1 MPISALSLPPPFFG
15 QTPLI
20 RQPNSS
26 SVPTTEL
33 LLAQPYGIFQ
43 NLQQKFDKL
52 GNRPENTTSMLGP
65 ALNIVVLA
73 LTIAASM
80 LFMAALN
87 RVWPR
92 EKRQAHNDLI
102 GWQLNIIGTTYAV
115 ILGFMLYT
123 VWTDFGAA
131 NLNVDLEAS
140 ALRNVYRLAEGL
152 PEPQRVKLQLQA
164 HAYAYAV
171 INQDWPEMARGQ
183 TPEESHEI
191 NQAMWK
197 TLMSVK
203 LATPSEIV
211 AEDHALS
218 ELSSLT
224 EHRRTRLLQS
234 RYQLPAI
241 FWAVLLIGAFLTITS
256 ASMFGSANP
265 RLHALQVFS
274 FTLLITLVLLAIAD
288 VNLPFRG
295 WVHVDNY
302 AFIRAQENMKD

>member
-1 MPISALSLPPPFFG
+1 MLTLTQNI
-15 QTPLI
+15 LI
-20 RQPNSS
+20 
-26 SVPTTEL
+26 L
-33 LLAQPYGIFQ
+33 IFMM
-43 NLQQKFDKL
+43 
-52 GNRPENTTSMLGP
+52 GG
-65 ALNIVVLA
+65 
-73 LTIAASM
+73 SM

-140 ALRNVYRLAEGL
+140 ALRNIYRLAEGL
-152 PEPQRVKLQLQA
+152 PEQQRVQLQLQA
-164 HAYAYAV
+164 RAYADAV
-171 INQDWPEMARGQ
+171 INQDWPEMARNR
-183 TPEESHEI
+183 TPEQSHNV

-218 ELSSLT
+218 ELSVLT

-234 RYQLPAI
+234 QYRLPAI
-241 FWAVLLIGAFLTITS
+241 FWGVLLIGGFVTITS
-256 ASMFGSANP
+256 ASMFGSANA
-265 RLHALQVFS
+265 RLHALQVFA

-288 VNLPFRG
+288 VNLPYRG
-295 WVHVDNY
+295 WVHINNY
-302 AFIRAQENMKD
+302 PFIRAQENMQD

>member
-1 MPISALSLPPPFFG
+1 MLTLTANIF
-15 QTPLI
+15 
-20 RQPNSS
+20 
-26 SVPTTEL
+26 L
-33 LLAQPYGIFQ
+33 LV
-43 NLQQKFDKL
+43 
-52 GNRPENTTSMLGP
+52 SMM
-65 ALNIVVLA
+65 
-73 LTIAASM
+73 AASM
-80 LFMAALN
+80 LFMTALN
-87 RVWPR
+87 RLWPR

-123 VWTDFGAA
+123 VWTDYGAA

-152 PEPQRVKLQLQA
+152 PQEQRGKLQLQSRS
-164 HAYAYAV
+164 YAV
-171 INQDWPEMARGQ
+171 AVITQDWPEMANDHI
-183 TPEESHEI
+183 PEESHDI

-234 RYQLPAI
+234 SYRLPTI
-241 FWAVLLIGAFLTITS
+241 FWGVLIIGAFLTIAS
-256 ASMFGSANP
+256 ASMFGSGNVT
-265 RLHALQVFS
+265 LHTIQVFS

-288 VNLPFRG
+288 VNHPFRG
-295 WVHVDNY
+295 WVHVSNY
-302 AFIRAQENMKD
+302 AFVRAQENMRD

>member
-1 MPISALSLPPPFFG
+1 MLTLTA
-15 QTPLI
+15 
-20 RQPNSS
+20 N
-26 SVPTTEL
+26 
-33 LLAQPYGIFQ
+33 IF
-43 NLQQKFDKL
+43 
-52 GNRPENTTSMLGP
+52 
-65 ALNIVVLA
+65 VLVCMVA
-73 LTIAASM
+73 GSM
-80 LFMAALN
+80 LFMTALN
-87 RVWPR
+87 RLWPR

-152 PEPQRVKLQLQA
+152 PEEQRLKLQAQSR
-164 HAYAYAV
+164 AYAV
-171 INQDWPEMARGQ
+171 AVIAADWPQMANNAV
-183 TPEESHEI
+183 PEESHEI

-211 AEDHALS
+211 AEDHAIS

-234 RYQLPAI
+234 GYRLPTI
-241 FWAVLLIGAFLTITS
+241 FWGVLIIGAFLTIAST
-256 ASMFGSANP
+256 SMFGSGNAI
-265 RLHALQVFS
+265 LHTIQVFS

-288 VNLPFRG
+288 VNRPFSG
-295 WVHVDNY
+295 WVHVSNY
-302 AFIRAQENMKD
+302 AFVRAQENMQD

>member
-1 MPISALSLPPPFFG
+1 
-15 QTPLI
+15 
-20 RQPNSS
+20 
-26 SVPTTEL
+26 
-33 LLAQPYGIFQ
+33 
-43 NLQQKFDKL
+43 
-52 GNRPENTTSMLGP
+52 MLGLT
-65 ALNIVVLA
+65 LNILVLA
-73 LTIAASM
+73 LTIAGSM
-80 LFMAALN
+80 LFMAVLN

-92 EKRQAHNDLI
+92 EKRQVHNDLI

-123 VWTDFGAA
+123 VWTDFVSA

-152 PEPQRVKLQLQA
+152 PEHQRIQLQLQSRS
-164 HAYAYAV
+164 YADTV
-171 INQDWPEMARGQ
+171 IHQDWPEMARGQ
-183 TPEESHEI
+183 IPEESHDI

-211 AEDHALS
+211 AEDHAIT

-234 RYQLPAI
+234 MYRLPTI
-241 FWAVLLIGAFLTITS
+241 FWAVLLIGGFLTIAS
-256 ASMFGSANP
+256 ASMFGSANA

-288 VNLPFRG
+288 VNQPFRG
-295 WVHVDNY
+295 WVHISDY
-302 AFIRAQENMKD
+302 AFLRAQENMKD

>member
-1 MPISALSLPPPFFG
+1 VKIHVTPTKSRALPEIFG
-15 QTPLI
+15 
-20 RQPNSS
+20 
-26 SVPTTEL
+26 
-33 LLAQPYGIFQ
+33 
-43 NLQQKFDKL
+43 KL
-52 GNRPENTTSMLGP
+52 GDRPENITYMLTLSM
-65 ALNIVVLA
+65 NILILVLTMA
-73 LTIAASM
+73 GSM

-87 RVWPR
+87 RIWPQ

-152 PEPQRVKLQLQA
+152 PEQQHAELQA
-164 HAYAYAV
+164 QSRAYAQTV
-171 INQDWPEMARGQ
+171 IDNDWPNMARNVI
-183 TPEESHEI
+183 PEESHQI

-211 AEDHALS
+211 AEDHSIS

-234 RYQLPAI
+234 KYQLPII
-241 FWAVLLIGAFLTITS
+241 FWGVLLIGGFLTITS

-288 VNLPFRG
+288 VHHPFRG
-295 WVHVDNY
+295 WVHVSNF
-302 AFIRAQENMKD
+302 AFERAQENMKD

>member
-1 MPISALSLPPPFFG
+1 M
-15 QTPLI
+15 
-20 RQPNSS
+20 
-26 SVPTTEL
+26 
-33 LLAQPYGIFQ
+33 
-43 NLQQKFDKL
+43 
-52 GNRPENTTSMLGP
+52 
-65 ALNIVVLA
+65 
-73 LTIAASM
+73 LTITANIFLLVSMMAASM
-80 LFMAALN
+80 LFMTALN
-87 RVWPR
+87 RLWPR

-152 PEPQRVKLQLQA
+152 PEEQRSKLQQQSRS
-164 HAYAYAV
+164 YAV
-171 INQDWPEMARGQ
+171 AVITQDWPEMAHNH

-234 RYQLPAI
+234 SYRLPTI
-241 FWAVLLIGAFLTITS
+241 FWAVLVIGAFLTIAS
-256 ASMFGSANP
+256 ASMFGSGNAI
-265 RLHALQVFS
+265 LHTIQVFS

-288 VNLPFRG
+288 VNRPFSG
-295 WVHVDNY
+295 WVHVSNY
-302 AFIRAQENMKD
+302 AFVRAQENMQD

>member
-1 MPISALSLPPPFFG
+1 
-15 QTPLI
+15 
-20 RQPNSS
+20 
-26 SVPTTEL
+26 
-33 LLAQPYGIFQ
+33 
-43 NLQQKFDKL
+43 
-52 GNRPENTTSMLGP
+52 MLT
-65 ALNIVVLA
+65 LTQNIVIL
-73 LTIAASM
+73 IAMMAGSM

-87 RVWPR
+87 RIWPR
-92 EKRQAHNDLI
+92 EKRQVHNDLI
-102 GWQLNIIGTTYAV
+102 GWQLNILGTTYAV

-123 VWTDFGAA
+123 VWTDFGSA

-152 PEPQRVKLQLQA
+152 PEPQRVQLQLQA
-164 HAYAYAV
+164 RSYADAV
-171 INQDWPEMARGQ
+171 ISRDWPEMARDQ
-183 TPEESHEI
+183 LPEESHNI

-203 LATPSEIV
+203 VATPSEIV
-211 AEDHALS
+211 AEDHAIS

-234 RYQLPAI
+234 AFHLPTI
-241 FWAVLLIGAFLTITS
+241 FWGVLLVGGFLTITS

-295 WVHVDNY
+295 WVHINNF
-302 AFIRAQENMKD
+302 AFIRAQENMSN

>member
-1 MPISALSLPPPFFG
+1 MLSLT
-15 QTPLI
+15 Q
-20 RQPNSS
+20 
-26 SVPTTEL
+26 
-33 LLAQPYGIFQ
+33 
-43 NLQQKFDKL
+43 
-52 GNRPENTTSMLGP
+52 
-65 ALNIVVLA
+65 NIVIL
-73 LTIAASM
+73 IAMMGGSM

-87 RVWPR
+87 RIWPR
-92 EKRQAHNDLI
+92 EKRQVHNDLI

-131 NLNVDLEAS
+131 NLNADLEAS

-152 PEPQRVKLQLQA
+152 PEQQRIQLELQSR
-164 HAYAYAV
+164 AYAEAV
-171 INQDWPEMARGQ
+171 INQDWPEMARSQ
-183 TPEESHEI
+183 TPEESHDI

-197 TLMSVK
+197 TLMTVK
-203 LATPSEIV
+203 VATPSEIV

-234 RYQLPAI
+234 KFRLPTI
-241 FWAVLLIGAFLTITS
+241 FWGVLLIGGFLTIAS
-256 ASMFGSANP
+256 ASMFGSVNA
-265 RLHALQVFS
+265 RLHALQVFA

-295 WVHVDNY
+295 WVHVSNY
-302 AFIRAQENMKD
+302 AFLRAEDNMKD